1 MNKELVFKK
10 EMRAFDINVDD
21 IKPDEHIFG
30 AIEEAII
37 KMRNECLIDRLEVV
51 LNNNLIDIKDK
62 ITDNRTILGCRLSYA
77 DLSKD
82 VSFIVRQDNE
92 PTYEQLQQENQ
103 NLEKQLEYLRSGEY
117 YNQLRF
123 ENEMLQQVVD
133 TNGVPSEVY
142 DYIDCTHRN
151 TELLEENQKYKEV
164 INKIKELI
172 IDNIEETTY
181 EYIGS
186 NKIKVLQNLIMDNDG
201 VNELLDILKEVE

>member
-1 MNKELVFKK
+1 MKADYVHKDTLTATDYVELNKNNELLMSYNQALLK
-10 EMRAFDINVDD
+10 EN
-21 IKPDEHIFG
+21 K
-30 AIEEAII
+30 
-37 KMRNECLIDRLEVV
+37 
-51 LNNNLIDIKDK
+51 
-62 ITDNRTILGCRLSYA
+62 
-77 DLSKD
+77 
-82 VSFIVRQDNE
+82 
-92 PTYEQLQQENQ
+92 QLKE
-103 NLEKQLEYLRSGEY
+103 QLEYLRSGEY

-164 INKIKELI
+164 IDKIKELI
-172 IDNIEETTY
+172 IDNIEEKTY

-201 VNELLDILKEVE
+201 VNELLDILKEVK

>member
-1 MNKELVFKK
+1 MSYNQALLKENKQLK
-10 EMRAFDINVDD
+10 E
-21 IKPDEHIFG
+21 
-30 AIEEAII
+30 
-37 KMRNECLIDRLEVV
+37 
-51 LNNNLIDIKDK
+51 
-62 ITDNRTILGCRLSYA
+62 
-77 DLSKD
+77 
-82 VSFIVRQDNE
+82 
-92 PTYEQLQQENQ
+92 
-103 NLEKQLEYLRSGEY
+103 QLEYLRSGEY

-164 INKIKELI
+164 IDKIKELI
-172 IDNIEETTY
+172 IDNIEEKTY

-201 VNELLDILKEVE
+201 VNELLDILKEVK